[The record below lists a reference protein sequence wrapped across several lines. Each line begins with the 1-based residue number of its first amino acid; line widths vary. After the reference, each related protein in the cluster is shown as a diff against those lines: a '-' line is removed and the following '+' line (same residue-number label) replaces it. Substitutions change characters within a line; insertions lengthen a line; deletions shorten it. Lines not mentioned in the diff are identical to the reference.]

1 MDRRSSIRI
10 PIIKV
15 CPVLCPVPN
24 ISGDVLIQISSVWF
38 LPWFPWI
45 FSSCQADRMPLHSL
59 GWCTEKEQWKHMG
72 TDVHSELLLLP
83 FHDFSLC
90 GVGVKLSI
98 IVHSCPLKS
107 FSTLTL
113 QVCALCSF
121 NIFYTA
127 GCRLHQNEERGA
139 KMTVLQPGSFLRTLV
154 AKNASFSPRFTK
166 MPVRNTTTKQ
176 WTAME
181 CTVQATSSPIPATCC
196 RKGGLAELVE
206 SWNILEPSADA
217 SRRFDLHLKHPQTQH
232 IPLPVQS
239 LSTGSDGIRVV
250 SRFLACYFKW
260 FLVLY
265 WVWKSKQSSAA
276 SY

>member
-1 MDRRSSIRI
+1 MC
-10 PIIKV
+10 PISLV
-15 CPVLCPVPN
+15 MFWLR
-24 ISGDVLIQISSVWF
+24 QISSVWF
-38 LPWFPWI
+38 LPPWFPWI
-45 FSSCQADRMPLHSL
+45 FSSACQADRMPLHSL

-83 FHDFSLC
+83 FHDFTLC

-121 NIFYTA
+121 NIFDTA

-154 AKNASFSPRFTK
+154 AKNASFSCFSPRFTK
-166 MPVRNTTTKQ
+166 MPVRNTTWTKQ

-181 CTVQATSSPIPATCC
+181 CSTVQATSSPIPAHFLLSERGT
-196 RKGGLAELVE
+196 RWARRV
-206 SWNILEPSADA
+206 LEPSADA
-217 SRRFDLHLKHPQTQH
+217 SRRFDLHLKPSTFHCQSNLYPPWDQMGSELCLGFWHVISNGFWCSTEFGKANSHQQQVTSRCQTTSQF
-232 IPLPVQS
+232 I
-239 LSTGSDGIRVV
+239 GMR
-250 SRFLACYFKW
+250 
-260 FLVLY
+260 
-265 WVWKSKQSSAA
+265 
-276 SY
+276 